1 MLRHPG
7 GKSVAAASPSEVAEM
22 AGSLRYPVVLKGIA
36 PDLVHKTEAGAV
48 VTDIRTPEELAVAAR
63 NMAESVSRA
72 RPESGGAPA
81 SLGFLVQKHVRGG
94 REVII
99 GMLQDPSFGPLVM
112 FGLGGVYVETL
123 RDVVFRVP
131 PLTDLDAEEMIR
143 QIRGYQLL
151 EGVRGE
157 APIDLKA
164 LAEILQRF
172 SQMVQ
177 ELPQVAEIDIN
188 PFMVFPNARE
198 FCAVDARVLLAEEG

>member
-1 MLRHPG
+1 MLH
-7 GKSVAAASPSEVAEM
+7 
-22 AGSLRYPVVLKGIA
+22 
-36 PDLVHKTEAGAV
+36 
-48 VTDIRTPEELAVAAR
+48 
-63 NMAESVSRA
+63 
-72 RPESGGAPA
+72 
-81 SLGFLVQKHVRGG
+81 
-94 REVII
+94 
-99 GMLQDPSFGPLVM
+99 DPSFGPLVM

-131 PLTDLDAEEMIR
+131 PLTDLDADEMIR

-164 LAEILQRF
+164 LAVVLQRF

-188 PFMVFPNARE
+188 PFMVFPHGGD
-198 FCAVDARVLLAEEG
+198 FCAVDARVRLAEER

>member
-1 MLRHPG
+1 
-7 GKSVAAASPSEVAEM
+7 
-22 AGSLRYPVVLKGIA
+22 
-36 PDLVHKTEAGAV
+36 
-48 VTDIRTPEELAVAAR
+48 
-63 NMAESVSRA
+63 
-72 RPESGGAPA
+72 
-81 SLGFLVQKHVRGG
+81 VRGG

-99 GMLQDPSFGPLVM
+99 GMIQDPSFGPLVM
-112 FGLGGVYVETL
+112 FGLGGVYVETV

-188 PFMVFPNARE
+188 PFMVFPNAGE
-198 FCAVDARVLLAEEG
+198 FCAVDARVLLAEEE